1 MEFVPETETILNAG
15 EEIQIIEKKI
25 KKLDIQIALLTE
37 LKTKYINK
45 LNLIVNKSAESTI
58 SSSDS
63 SIGYACHSSDS
74 AVSSSALKNFLTAD
88 EKINI
93 FKNYFM
99 GRDDLYARLWKSNKT
114 GKQGYSP
121 VCGNEWVSALCRK
134 PKVKCANCSNREF
147 LPYDYSAVKMHL
159 TGKHIAGIYPLTK
172 DEKCYFLSFD
182 FDGDNWFEDAVSL
195 KTTCLEENLHSAIER
210 SRSGEGGHLWIFF
223 KEKIPAVTARK
234 LGTYIITKTISKNFK
249 FDMKSYDRMFPNQDT
264 MPEGGFGN
272 LIALPFQLEGVK
284 SILKDYNVKLNNHDK
299 RFKGK
304 KIKAVFNGMLTDI
317 QQNALNSIL
326 KTDSGILVAPPGI
339 GKTVIAIAA
348 VAKRKTSTLILV
360 HRKPL
365 MEQWRL
371 QISAL
376 LGIDKKEED
385 YPEIIKINK
394 IFTFMIIWTKM
405 FRF

>member
-1 MEFVPETETILNAG
+1 
-15 EEIQIIEKKI
+15 
-25 KKLDIQIALLTE
+25 
-37 LKTKYINK
+37 
-45 LNLIVNKSAESTI
+45 
-58 SSSDS
+58 
-63 SIGYACHSSDS
+63 
-74 AVSSSALKNFLTAD
+74 
-88 EKINI
+88 
-93 FKNYFM
+93 
-99 GRDDLYARLWKSNKT
+99 
-114 GKQGYSP
+114 
-121 VCGNEWVSALCRK
+121 
-134 PKVKCANCSNREF
+134 
-147 LPYDYSAVKMHL
+147 MHL
-159 TGKHIAGIYPLTK
+159 TRKHIAGIYPLTK

-365 MEQWRL
+365 ME
-371 QISAL
+371 
-376 LGIDKKEED
+376 
-385 YPEIIKINK
+385 
-394 IFTFMIIWTKM
+394 
-405 FRF
+405 

>member
-1 MEFVPETETILNAG
+1 M
-15 EEIQIIEKKI
+15 
-25 KKLDIQIALLTE
+25 
-37 LKTKYINK
+37 
-45 LNLIVNKSAESTI
+45 
-58 SSSDS
+58 
-63 SIGYACHSSDS
+63 
-74 AVSSSALKNFLTAD
+74 
-88 EKINI
+88 
-93 FKNYFM
+93 
-99 GRDDLYARLWKSNKT
+99 
-114 GKQGYSP
+114 
-121 VCGNEWVSALCRK
+121 
-134 PKVKCANCSNREF
+134 
-147 LPYDYSAVKMHL
+147 PYDYSAVKMHL
-159 TGKHIAGIYPLTK
+159 TRKHIAGIYPLTK

-365 MEQWRL
+365 ME
-371 QISAL
+371 
-376 LGIDKKEED
+376 
-385 YPEIIKINK
+385 
-394 IFTFMIIWTKM
+394 
-405 FRF
+405 